1 MKFVKIFLL
10 LFVIS
15 APLLA
20 QDQGP
25 ELVKGVYAK
34 MKLVQKYAADV
45 HIDADIPNLR
55 MRSVDA
61 KVSFAQPDKLKVDS
75 RSLAVLPK
83 QGFADFGKI
92 ISDTSDFTAVK
103 TGDEVLKGVKTS
115 IVNILP
121 GDPTG
126 DLILAKLWID
136 PVQELVMRSQL
147 TYRSSGTV
155 LIDYTYGSQKKY
167 GLPDLLQFTMDIQ
180 SMKIPK
186 AMMADL
192 HKGKKEGAA
201 EKDPNRPAVILV
213 NFTNYVVN

>member
-1 MKFVKIFLL
+1 MKLVKIFLL
-10 LFVIS
+10 LLIIS
-15 APLLA
+15 TTVSA
-20 QDQGP
+20 QDNGP

-34 MKLVQKYAADV
+34 MKLVTKYAADV
-45 HIDADIPNLR
+45 HIDADIPNLK

-61 KVSFAQPDKLKVDS
+61 KVSFTQPDKLKVNS

-121 GDPTG
+121 GDPMG

-136 PVQELVMRSQL
+136 PVQKLVMRSQL

-167 GLPDLLQFTMDIQ
+167 GLPDLLRFTMDIQ
-180 SMKIPK
+180 GMKIPK

-192 HKGKKEGAA
+192 HKGKKEGV
-201 EKDPNRPAVILV
+201 EKADPNRPAVIQVSFSNYAV
-213 NFTNYVVN
+213 N